1 MNWVMLTNVD
11 QLQQIKQ
18 ASFQRPQIIYKH
30 STRCGISSV
39 VLRRLEKT
47 EAPENADYYFLDLI
61 KHRDVSNEIAEIF
74 QVHHESPQI
83 LLIKNGDCVFDDS
96 HYSISMD
103 DITEQ
108 LASL

>member
-1 MNWVMLTNVD
+1 MLTDVD
-11 QLQQIKQ
+11 QLQRIKE
-18 ASFQRPQIIYKH
+18 ASLQRPQIIYKH

-39 VLRRLEKT
+39 VLKRLEKT
-47 EAPENADYYFLDLI
+47 DAPEIADYYFLDLI
-61 KHRDVSNEIAEIF
+61 KHRDVSNQIAELF